1 MGFFEKVNQIVF
13 SVVQCETFIQFTLW
27 IGVHTSVIEK
37 TGTTF
42 SEKKRLVNL
51 IDMGRERVE
60 NNGSWSPWIGEES
73 RM

>member
-1 MGFFEKVNQIVF
+1 M
-13 SVVQCETFIQFTLW
+13 QFTLW